1 MTLLF
6 KNVYFVCEVECQ
18 GVNQVDVYLLRLA
31 FRVVT
36 QGYTPFSCVL
46 TTICGLCKGKKEGKK
61 LDFLKTSIMPPVPFA
76 HMFDT

>member
-46 TTICGLCKGKKEGKK
+46 TTICGLCKRKK
-61 LDFLKTSIMPPVPFA
+61 LEFLKTSIMPPVPFT
-76 HMFDT
+76 HVLDF